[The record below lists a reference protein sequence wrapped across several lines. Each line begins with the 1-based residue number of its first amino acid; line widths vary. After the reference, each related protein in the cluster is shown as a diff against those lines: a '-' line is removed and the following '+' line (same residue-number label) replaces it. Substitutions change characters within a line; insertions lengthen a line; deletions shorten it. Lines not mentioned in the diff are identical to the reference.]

1 MSPFDEGLDCG
12 DTGVID
18 LKRDRSLL
26 PKAYQFFKTPHIDVQ
41 EIDVED
47 EEPPRE
53 DTTVLPLKLR
63 LGIFQGE
70 SWCKPSFSQTEAPYA
85 NGSVMLNEELLTSHR
100 RLVACR

>member
-1 MSPFDEGLDCG
+1 M
-12 DTGVID
+12 
-18 LKRDRSLL
+18 
-26 PKAYQFFKTPHIDVQ
+26 DVQ